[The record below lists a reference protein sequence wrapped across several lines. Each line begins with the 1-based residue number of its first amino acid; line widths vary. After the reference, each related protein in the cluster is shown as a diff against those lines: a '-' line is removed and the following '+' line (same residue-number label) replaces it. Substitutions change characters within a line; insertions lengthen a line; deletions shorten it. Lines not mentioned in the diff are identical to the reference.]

1 MRSAENLWDEGS
13 PGSDFDAEFS
23 QPVHRIKSL
32 NDPTANT
39 GIPDGVTLLFDRWF
53 KPLTEMNLFILN
65 HAKDRRNLFNT
76 ANSYADDLANY
87 EMYCDYKGITWRD
100 ATTSD
105 MEFYHS
111 ILSSGVSW
119 ITRKTFSPST
129 IARRIGTVKH
139 FYEFCITKG
148 FICDSASS
156 PHRYKGKAS
165 RGTKVVKVKF
175 IDLRSLRQILTV
187 LGPSPEENTASP
199 TRDRTV
205 AEYLFLIGGRLEDAV
220 ALTMTDVLNWELEL
234 RERPDRFLVEHTVV
248 GKGNVQRTVLVPRPL
263 VSRIIKYIETTRAQI
278 ITLALKIKG
287 PGWAPPNK
295 IFLNGIESNHR
306 DLGNAASA
314 DTLGRS
320 FVEGVRKAGVL
331 KAEDRVLFDADGKP
345 FREGGS
351 PKTEIVLSPKHSI
364 HHLRHTFVAVIAD
377 GLRRHGNSAPFKVIQ
392 MLLGHSWLSTTVD
405 TYGGSLALDEPDI
418 ADAYET
424 VLRSYNFHED
434 VE

>member
-1 MRSAENLWDEGS
+1 MRSVETLWDEGS
-13 PGSDFDAEFS
+13 AESKFDADFS
-23 QPVHRIKSL
+23 HPVHRIKSL
-32 NDPTANT
+32 NDPTAIT
-39 GIPDGVTLLFDRWF
+39 GIPDDVTLLFDREF
-53 KPLTEMNLFILN
+53 KPLTEMNLFILS
-65 HAKDRRNLFNT
+65 HAKDRRNLYNT
-76 ANSYADDLANY
+76 ANGYADDLANY

-119 ITRKTFSPST
+119 ITRKTFAPST

-139 FYEFCITKG
+139 FYKFCINKG
-148 FICDSASS
+148 FICDSVSS
-156 PHRYKGKAS
+156 PHRYKGNSS
-165 RGTKVVKVKF
+165 RGTKAVKVKF
-175 IDLRSLRQILTV
+175 INLQSLRQILTV
-187 LGPSPEENTASP
+187 LGPSPEEKTASP

-220 ALTMTDVLNWELEL
+220 ALTLTDVLNWELEL

-248 GKGNVQRTVLVPRPL
+248 GKGDVKRTVLVPRPL
-263 VSRIIKYIETTRAQI
+263 VSRIIRYIETTRAQI
-278 ITLALKIKG
+278 IELALKIKG
-287 PGWAPPNK
+287 PAWAPPNNV
-295 IFLNGIESNHR
+295 FLNGVQSNHR
-306 DLGNAASA
+306 DVGNAASA
-314 DTLGRS
+314 DTLGRA

-331 KAEDRVLFDADGKP
+331 KAEDRVLFGTDGKP
-345 FREGGS
+345 IRERGS
-351 PKTEIVLSPKHSI
+351 LKTEIMLAPKHSI

-377 GLRRHGNSAPFKVIQ
+377 GLRRHGNSSPFKVIQ

-418 ADAYET
+418 ADAFEA

-434 VE
+434 DG